1 MGVAL
6 SSTSPRMP
14 IFAPHLSLDLQQIGD
29 AGRYL
34 GEDGSAGRVARE
46 GRPRAAKHLQRV
58 CHFEQLLARED
69 TAESGAVDGLG
80 GVDIRAEV
88 GVAGLFEIGDAVA
101 GLTLELLDLTRRVDR
116 RDCPGKLLG
125 ERERRVRDHSGP
137 HVRVVERVERL
148 PSNEIDGGFLSVC
161 GNNHDGRCASD
172 ITRR

>member
-14 IFAPHLSLDLQQIGD
+14 IFAPNLSLDLQQIGD

-58 CHFEQLLARED
+58 CHFEQLLASQD
-69 TAESGAVDGLG
+69 TAESGSIHGLG

-88 GVAGLFEIGDAVA
+88 GVA
-101 GLTLELLDLTRRVDR
+101 
-116 RDCPGKLLG
+116 
-125 ERERRVRDHSGP
+125 
-137 HVRVVERVERL
+137 
-148 PSNEIDGGFLSVC
+148 
-161 GNNHDGRCASD
+161 
-172 ITRR
+172 